1 MRTQHSITLVAVA
14 AAGVLALTACDPQ
27 SPNPAGQDPKP
38 TGSAPAGSAAP
49 QSSAAP
55 SAKSGKATLPN
66 MIGKGLQSAQDEAQA
81 AGFPLLKSHD
91 SLGRDRNQVL
101 DRAWKV
107 CTQTPAAGS
116 GVDTATTVDFG
127 TVKLEETCPDG
138 EVPAPKPAGDTMP
151 DFVGQGMKAVR
162 GALPSNASIT
172 VKDATAQGRMVLQ
185 ESNWKVCTQT
195 PKAGAALSGTP
206 VAFTVVKTGEA
217 CP

>member
-1 MRTQHSITLVAVA
+1 MRTHHSIPLVAVA
-14 AAGVLALTACDPQ
+14 AGFLALTACAAPQ
-27 SPNPAGQDPKP
+27 TEGPASKDPKP
-38 TGSAPAGSAAP
+38 VGSAPTISTMPAAP
-49 QSSAAP
+49 AAP
-55 SAKSGKATLPN
+55 SAKSRKATLPN

-116 GVDTATTVDFG
+116 AVDTATTIDFG

-138 EVPAPKPAGDTMP
+138 EITAPKPAGDTMP
-151 DFVGQGMKAVR
+151 DFVDQGMKAVR

-195 PKAGAALSGTP
+195 PKAGAALSGAP
-206 VAFTVVKTGEA
+206 VAFTVVKTGES

>member
-1 MRTQHSITLVAVA
+1 MRTQHGITVVAV

-27 SPNPAGQDPKP
+27 TESPSDRDPKP
-38 TGSAPAGSAAP
+38 AGSSA
-49 QSSAAP
+49 SS

-127 TVKLEETCPDG
+127 TVKLEETCPDA
-138 EVPAPKPAGDTMP
+138 EVSAPKPAGDTMP

-172 VKDATAQGRMVLQ
+172 VEDATAQGRMVLQ
-185 ESNWKVCTQT
+185 ESNWKVCAQT
-195 PKAGAALSGTP
+195 PKAGATLSGTP
-206 VAFTVVKTGEA
+206 VAFRVVKTGEA

>member
-1 MRTQHSITLVAVA
+1 MRIQHSIALVAVA
-14 AAGVLALTACDPQ
+14 AGFLALTACEAPTE
-27 SPNPAGQDPKP
+27 SPAGRDPKP
-38 TGSAPAGSAAP
+38 GGSVPAGSAAP
-49 QSSAAP
+49 PATTAP
-55 SAKSGKATLPN
+55 PAKSRKATLPN
-66 MIGKGLQSAQDEAQA
+66 LVGKGLQSAQDEAQA

-116 GVDTATTVDFG
+116 GVDTGTTVDFG
-127 TVKLEETCPDG
+127 TVTLEETCPDG
-138 EVPAPKPAGDTMP
+138 DVAAPKPAGDTMP

-195 PKAGAALSGTP
+195 PKAGATLSGAP
-206 VAFTVVKTGEA
+206 VAFTVVKTGES